1 MKIAPPM
8 TAIAG
13 FLFFFAA
20 DASAQSISPGSYHLV
35 SCVTTGSYS
44 SRGIGTTGT
53 ATVTPSGVLAVTI
66 RDPRSGRVYRRAG
79 RAANSFTL
87 SGAGVSTISGRVI
100 YASTKAGYVT
110 FRDGLDTGIV
120 LLTRK

>member
-1 MKIAPPM
+1 M

-13 FLFFFAA
+13 LLFLLTAT
-20 DASAQSISPGSYHLV
+20 ASAQSISPGSYHLV

-44 SRGIGTTGT
+44 SRGFGTTGT
-53 ATVTPSGVLAVTI
+53 ATVTRSGVLAVTI
-66 RDPRSGRVYRRAG
+66 RDPRSGRIYRRAG

-87 SGAGVSTISGRVI
+87 SGAGASTISGRVI
-100 YASTKAGYVT
+100 YASAKAGYVT